1 VSVSQTESSRI
12 GAHASPTAWIAA
24 HPVPCLTLAAI
35 ALRLIVFTSR
45 GDYIAFDEGWY
56 LLLGRSLFD
65 GNGYTLSGLQH
76 TTLSPLFPVLAGA
89 VGAIVNDIVWGGRI
103 VAAVT
108 AGLLVWPCWHIF
120 HRIGGRGVAAIG
132 CIFIA
137 VMPSLTPFAAPYWI
151 EWDLWVGA
159 EPVLHFLLFCAIAL
173 TLRARERG
181 RMLDWALAGAMFA
194 LAFLARP
201 EAVIPFGLTG
211 LVVGAAALVRR
222 SGRMTVHALA
232 MALAFALT
240 AAPYWLY
247 LHDTMGRWALTGR
260 AVELPAMRTESA
272 NATAGDAAR
281 ARTGGAASA
290 IERMLWQDDN
300 RPYVRALYGLDESGT
315 RLRSTYWGIPKATP
329 EQSAMP
335 AAALTPSAPDPVAAF
350 TPSAQESTAV
360 LTPSATE
367 SAAAATPS
375 AGESAPAATPAAG
388 SAQPERPGRGALYV
402 RSLLAISPWFIW
414 LLALVGIPGR
424 RRAPAAE
431 LLVALPLL
439 ITSIM
444 IARIVGADPR
454 TQLLIVPLVAFY
466 AARGVQRMGDAVE
479 RYAAGAE
486 LRRGFVAGVAAA
498 VVVLTLLS
506 TVTHWV
512 YMGLSMGSPHHTVG
526 AANHALGDALKAI
539 VPADEPVMSWH
550 PATALYADRE
560 WRVLPYAPFD
570 DIIRYANASRT
581 EYIVLSA
588 FYPGSQLVKG
598 LDRDHL
604 VLFVPPDAPPS
615 PEHWQIEMQDAGS
628 SHVLGRLRYT
638 AEAPGALR

>member
-1 VSVSQTESSRI
+1 LTPLNRI
-12 GAHASPTAWIAA
+12 EPRLRGSPWIAA
-24 HPVPCLTLAAI
+24 HPVLLLTLAAI
-35 ALRLIVFTSR
+35 ALRVIVFTSR

-65 GNGYTLSGLQH
+65 GNGYTLSGLRH
-76 TTLSPLFPVLAGA
+76 TTLSPLFAVLAGA
-89 VGAIVNDIVWGGRI
+89 VGAIVNDIVWGGRL
-103 VAAVT
+103 VAALT

-120 HRIGGRGVAAIG
+120 RRVGGRSVALIA

-159 EPVLHFLLFCAIAL
+159 EPVLHFLLFSAIAL
-173 TLRARERG
+173 TLRARERD

-211 LVVGAAALVRR
+211 LVVGVAALVRR
-222 SGRMTVHALA
+222 SGRKTVHALA
-232 MALAFALT
+232 LALAFALT

-272 NATAGDAAR
+272 NATAGEAAR

-315 RLRSTYWGIPKATP
+315 RLRSTYWGIPKETAD
-329 EQSAMP
+329 ESALP
-335 AAALTPSAPDPVAAF
+335 AAALTPSTPDSAA
-350 TPSAQESTAV
+350 A
-360 LTPSATE
+360 LTPSAAE
-367 SAAAATPS
+367 SAAAATS
-375 AGESAPAATPAAG
+375 AQESAAPATSAVAA
-388 SAQPERPGRGALYV
+388 AQPERPGRGRLYV
-402 RSLLAISPWFIW
+402 RSLLAISPWFMW
-414 LLALVGIPGR
+414 LLAVVGIPGR

-466 AARGVQRMGDAVE
+466 AARGVQRIGDAVE

-486 LRRGFVAGVAAA
+486 LRRGFVGGVAAA
-498 VVVLTLLS
+498 VVSLALLS

-526 AANHALGDALKAI
+526 AANHALGDALKGI

-598 LDRDHL
+598 LERDHL
-604 VLFVPPDAPPS
+604 VLHVPPDAPPS
-615 PEHWQIEMQDAGS
+615 PEHWQIEMQGAGS
-628 SHVLGRLRYT
+628 SHVLGHLRYT
-638 AEAPGALR
+638 AETPGAQR

>member
-1 VSVSQTESSRI
+1 V
-12 GAHASPTAWIAA
+12 A
-24 HPVPCLTLAAI
+24 LTLFAI
-35 ALRLIVFTSR
+35 VLRLIVFTSR

-89 VGAIVNDIVWGGRI
+89 VGAIVNDIVWGGRL
-103 VAAVT
+103 VAALT

-120 HRIGGRGVAAIG
+120 RRIGGHSVALIA

-159 EPVLHFLLFCAIAL
+159 EPVLHFLLFSAIAL
-173 TLRARERG
+173 TLRARERD

-211 LVVGAAALVRR
+211 LAVGAAALVRR
-222 SGRMTVHALA
+222 SGRRTVHALA
-232 MALAFALT
+232 MAMAFALT

-247 LHDTMGRWALTGR
+247 LHDTVGRWALTGR
-260 AVELPAMRTESA
+260 AVELPARRTESA
-272 NATAGDAAR
+272 NATAGEAAR

-300 RPYVRALYGLDESGT
+300 RPYVRALYGLDETGT
-315 RLRSTYWGIPKATP
+315 RLRSTYWGIPEETA
-329 EQSAMP
+329 EESAIPP
-335 AAALTPSAPDPVAAF
+335 AA
-350 TPSAQESTAV
+350 ST
-360 LTPSATE
+360 T
-367 SAAAATPS
+367 
-375 AGESAPAATPAAG
+375 AGGAPAASSTPAAG
-388 SAQPERPGRGALYV
+388 DSNAASTVSGAAARATVPVGPIEPARVEATPGAQPAAEGATQPERPGRSALYA
-402 RSLLAISPWFIW
+402 RSLLAIIPWFIW
-414 LLALVGIPGR
+414 LLAVVGIPGR
-424 RRAPAAE
+424 RRAPVEE
-431 LLVALPLL
+431 LLFTIPLI
-439 ITSIM
+439 ITSI
-444 IARIVGADPR
+444 IVARIVGADPR

-466 AARGVQRMGDAVE
+466 AARGVQRIGDAVE

-486 LRRGFVAGVAAA
+486 LRRGFVTGVATTVTAIA
-498 VVVLTLLS
+498 LLS

-588 FYPGSQLVKG
+588 FYPGSQFMKG

-604 VLFVPPDAPPS
+604 VLHVPPGAPPS
-615 PEHWQIEMQDAGS
+615 PEHWRIELQRAGS

-638 AEAPGALR
+638 AETPGAQR